1 MTNSV
6 ARRPDPSG
14 IRLKELF
21 LWAWAGLFLNF
32 LITRIDLTSLSA
44 ALISLGSV
52 NLIALFAFLVVF
64 NALLDADKRR
74 PATSADLWFM
84 GLLAIGTLV
93 EGLIGPQTVFGL
105 PIMALGLWLVFQRET
120 DAKLTAAGVTLIAI
134 SIHLFW
140 GRMLFAF
147 LLPEFLALDAAAV
160 SIIAP
165 LVQPEIGTKGTAF
178 HSVDGH
184 TIMLVGGCSS
194 FNNISLALLAG
205 ASAIVF
211 ARGRIQVSDWPW
223 LLALTL
229 AMIAMN
235 VVRLSVLAI
244 DYETYVYWHD
254 ADGVQVLQWIQLL
267 VLGLICILATRA
279 QWSGKAA

>member
-14 IRLKELF
+14 IRRQELF